1 MGFATFRRGWCLC
14 ELGVTKARW
23 VIYSVEDGLV
33 EQVDDIIAVLSK
45 SENVASE
52 KTRFLALEEMLG
64 FEAAAFS
71 VESDRA
77 IVRTLI
83 ETAHRSVKHFDAF
96 LLKKVTTDTHLTEA
110 TEKIEEARRKR
121 RCCLLWVCFYFFGC
135 VFFTG
140 DLLGRCCVSRGRAR
154 S

>member
-1 MGFATFRRGWCLC
+1 
-14 ELGVTKARW
+14 
-23 VIYSVEDGLV
+23 
-33 EQVDDIIAVLSK
+33 
-45 SENVASE
+45 
-52 KTRFLALEEMLG
+52 MLG

-77 IVRTLI
+77 MVRKFI
-83 ETAHRSVKHFDAF
+83 QTAHRSVKHFDAF